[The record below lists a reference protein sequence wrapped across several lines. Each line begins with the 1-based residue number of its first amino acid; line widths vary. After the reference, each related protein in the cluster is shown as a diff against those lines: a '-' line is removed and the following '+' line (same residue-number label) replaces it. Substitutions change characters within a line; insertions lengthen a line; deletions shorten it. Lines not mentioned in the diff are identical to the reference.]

1 MMRMG
6 HPLKEKFLKN
16 ATFKKL
22 YEEQYRALYAKLL
35 ADGTASGLLDNLVTA
50 YKLNDKADT
59 AKIEEEA
66 KTLRTFLQTR
76 TETLGSDQAI
86 SGS

>member
-1 MMRMG
+1 MS
-6 HPLKEKFLKN
+6 HPLKEKFLRN

-22 YEEQYRALYAKLL
+22 YEEQYRVLYTELL
-35 ADGTASGLLDNLVTA
+35 AGGAASGLLDDLVAA

-59 AKIEEEA
+59 AKVDAEA

-76 TETLGSDQAI
+76 AEALRSDKAITGS
-86 SGS
+86 